1 MKQTAVL
8 HGIKHGLCCGIAK
21 QKTRSLCPMQLWM
34 DASGHAKM
42 VVYAQTQKAGGK
54 NGSKMHMCSVV
65 MNWAELLFL
74 EINATTTKAASS
86 SSQSWKEDPTLL
98 EIACL
103 LATFLHAVLQDEN
116 QHPKNKQTN
125 KKFHFFQSNLCEN
138 VSGRMGLQEISQAC
152 QKHSSAVV
160 RFELLPWKILEP

>member
-1 MKQTAVL
+1 MGYAVELQSKRLEVYVQCSCGWMLQGMQRWWYMHKHRKQ
-8 HGIKHGLCCGIAK
+8 
-21 QKTRSLCPMQLWM
+21 
-34 DASGHAKM
+34 
-42 VVYAQTQKAGGK
+42 GGK

>member
-1 MKQTAVL
+1 
-8 HGIKHGLCCGIAK
+8 
-21 QKTRSLCPMQLWM
+21 MQLWM

-42 VVYAQTQKAGGK
+42 VVYAQTQKPGGK
-54 NGSKMHMCSVV
+54 NGSKMHMCFVV

-103 LATFLHAVLQDEN
+103 LATFLHAVLQNEN

-125 KKFHFFQSNLCEN
+125 K
-138 VSGRMGLQEISQAC
+138 
-152 QKHSSAVV
+152 QKHSTSSVKPV
-160 RFELLPWKILEP
+160 RECVWQNGFARNQPSLPKAQLCGRQV

>member
-1 MKQTAVL
+1 
-8 HGIKHGLCCGIAK
+8 
-21 QKTRSLCPMQLWM
+21 MQLWM

-103 LATFLHAVLQDEN
+103 LATFLHAVL
-116 QHPKNKQTN
+116 
-125 KKFHFFQSNLCEN
+125 
-138 VSGRMGLQEISQAC
+138 
-152 QKHSSAVV
+152 
-160 RFELLPWKILEP
+160 